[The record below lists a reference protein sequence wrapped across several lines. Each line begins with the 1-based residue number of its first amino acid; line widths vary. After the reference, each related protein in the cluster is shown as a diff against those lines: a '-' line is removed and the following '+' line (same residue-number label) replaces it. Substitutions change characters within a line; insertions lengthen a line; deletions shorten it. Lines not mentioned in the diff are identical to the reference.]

1 MKLTRRATILLAL
14 TASLTAAFTVA
25 GCKKAGG
32 GDANEIVVGEFASLT
47 GGTASFGQ
55 SSHKGTQM
63 AIDEI
68 NANGGLLGKKVRL
81 VTEDDQSKAGEPA
94 TVVRKLISRD
104 KVVAILGEVAS
115 SRSLE
120 AAPIAQAAK
129 IPMISPASTNPKV
142 TEVGD
147 YVFRICFID
156 PFQGTVLSKFAL
168 GKGWKKAAILTDVK
182 QDYSVGL
189 SQFFKEH
196 FAKNGG
202 TIVSEQ
208 SYSSGDKDFKA
219 QLTSIKGG
227 APDVIVASGYY
238 TESGLIALQARE
250 LGIAA
255 PLIGG
260 DGWDSPSLVE
270 VGGKAMEGNFF
281 SNHFSAED
289 KSPVIQDFLKRYKA
303 KFNEEADAMVALGY
317 DSAMILADAIK
328 RAGTTESAALR
339 AAIAATKD
347 FQGVTGKITLDEKRN
362 ANKPA
367 VMLEIKNGKFSYVET
382 VEP

>member
-1 MKLTRRATILLAL
+1 MNKAISLSLALVLLA
-14 TASLTAAFTVA
+14 SS

-32 GDANEIVVGEFASLT
+32 GDAAEIVIGEFASLS

-63 AIDEI
+63 AVDEL
-68 NANGGLLGKKVRL
+68 NAAGGLLGKKLKL
-81 VTEDDQSKAGEPA
+81 VCEDDQSKAGEPA
-94 TVVRKLISRD
+94 TVVRKMISRD

-142 TEVGD
+142 TEVGN

-168 GKGWKKAAILTDVK
+168 SKGWKKAAILTDVK

-196 FAKNGG
+196 FTKNGG
-202 TIVSEQ
+202 TVVSEQ

-219 QLTSIKGG
+219 QLTSIKG
-227 APDVIVASGYY
+227 ASPEVIVASGYY

-250 LGIAA
+250 LGLNV
-255 PLIGG
+255 PLLGG
-260 DGWDSPSLVE
+260 DGWDSPSLTE

-281 SNHFSAED
+281 SNHFSDED
-289 KSPVIQDFLKRYKA
+289 KSPLIQDFLTRFKA
-303 KFNEEADAMVALGY
+303 KYHEPADAMAALGY

-328 RAGTTESAALR
+328 RAGTTDGEKLR
-339 AAIAATKD
+339 DAIAATKD
-347 FQGVTGKITLDEKRN
+347 FPGVTGKITIDDKRN

-367 VMLEIKNGKFSYVET
+367 VMLVIKDGKFRYVET
-382 VEP
+382 VQP

>member
-1 MKLTRRATILLAL
+1 MNKALLL
-14 TASLTAAFTVA
+14 CLGLSLFSLT

-32 GDANEIVVGEFASLT
+32 GASNEIVIGEFASLT
-47 GGTASFGQ
+47 GATASFGQ
-55 SSHKGTQM
+55 SSHKGTTM

-68 NANGGLLGKKVRL
+68 NAAGGLLGKKVRL
-81 VTEDDQSKAGEPA
+81 VAEDDQSKAGEPA

-120 AAPIAQAAK
+120 AAPICQQAK
-129 IPMISPASTNPKV
+129 VPMISPASTNPKV

-147 YVFRICFID
+147 YIFRVCFID
-156 PFQGTVLSKFAL
+156 PFQGTVLAKFSL

-189 SQFFKEH
+189 SQFFKEYFSKH
-196 FAKNGG
+196 GG

-219 QLTSIKGG
+219 QLTSIKND
-227 APDVIVASGYY
+227 APDVILASGYY
-238 TESGLIALQARE
+238 TEAGLIALQARE
-250 LGIAA
+250 LGIPA

-270 VGGKAMEGNFF
+270 VGGKAMEGNYF

-289 KSPVIQDFLKRYKA
+289 QAPIIQDFLKRVREKYH
-303 KFNEEADAMVALGY
+303 EEADAMMALGY
-317 DSAMILADAIK
+317 DSAMLLADAIK
-328 RAGTTESAALR
+328 RAGTTEPAKLR
-339 AAIAATKD
+339 DAIAATKD
-347 FQGVTGKITLDEKRN
+347 FPGVTGRITLDDKRN
-362 ANKPA
+362 ASKPA
-367 VMLEIKNGKFSYVET
+367 VMLVIKDGKFRYVET
-382 VEP
+382 VAP